1 VRAACRAQGF
11 TPDVNG
17 RCICDPIVSGPGCC
31 FCAVPGTCGPV
42 LSAAQSAAAA
52 ALVVNLHGVVLSAP
66 GGTVF
71 QAGQVRADARRDR
84 RPGSFS
90 SNTPNNGDFTSKPLR
105 VLDKGRA
112 CALLASAGQRYNPG
126 AE

>member
-1 VRAACRAQGF
+1 MHHTSAYAWQPQSPELLPGARQGF

-42 LSAAQSAAAA
+42 LPDAQAAAAA
-52 ALVVNLHGVVLSAP
+52 ALVVNLHGVVLSSP

-71 QAGQVRADARRDR
+71 QPGQVRGRRLP
-84 RPGSFS
+84 RPLESGSC
-90 SNTPNNGDFTSKPLR
+90 
-105 VLDKGRA
+105 VERA
-112 CALLASAGQRYNPG
+112 
-126 AE
+126 